1 LIEHCKQY
9 KNIGE
14 KKMMKYLRYY
24 ITPIMSS
31 TIIIGILLGGHW
43 MWLGLVTLFI
53 VVIGGDAVLG
63 EDTTHHKYSH
73 PWLIELPLHLA
84 LPIIL
89 LMLLTFA
96 WSTGSA
102 DEDFLGISKLLSGLF
117 TFDFLVARNSN
128 VWSDYLGAVL
138 GVGFMVAGYG
148 TNVGHELTHRIK
160 DRIAMLEGRW
170 LLSASCNA
178 DFAIEHV
185 YGHHVTVGTD
195 EDPATARKGEN
206 VYRFFFRSTIMGH
219 ISAWKHEL
227 KRLRKKGFSPFL
239 FRNRM
244 ITGYIMSVLLSSV
257 FYIAGGIFG
266 LILFLC
272 QATFAKFILEVV
284 NYMEHY
290 GLSRELEQ
298 PVGPEHSWNTN
309 QRMSSMVLF
318 SLTRHSAHHEKPRVK
333 FWKLAPYPDAPQ
345 MPYGYLTTLVICLI
359 PPLWYR
365 VINPGLGVWESHY
378 SQA

>member
-1 LIEHCKQY
+1 MTKY
-9 KNIGE
+9 
-14 KKMMKYLRYY
+14 MKYY
-24 ITPIMSS
+24 IVPFLSLS
-31 TIIIGILLGGHW
+31 VLIGIFLGGHW
-43 MWLGLVTLFI
+43 MWLGLAVLFV

-63 EDTTHHKYSH
+63 EDASQPEYSH

-84 LPIIL
+84 LPLIIIL
-89 LMLLTFA
+89 LLSFA
-96 WSTGSA
+96 WTTGSVR
-102 DEDFLGISKLLSGLF
+102 EDFLGIGKLLSGLF
-117 TFDFLVARNSN
+117 SYDFLAARDSN
-128 VWSDYLGAVL
+128 MWSDYVGAVL
-138 GVGFMVAGYG
+138 GVGFVVAGYG

-160 DRIAMLEGRW
+160 DRVAMLEGRW

-206 VYRFFFRSTIMGH
+206 VYAFAIRSTVFGH

-227 KRLRKKGFSPFL
+227 KRLRKKAYSTVSL
-239 FRNRM
+239 KNRM
-244 ITGYIMSVLLSSV
+244 ITGYLMSVMWCAV
-257 FYIAGGIFG
+257 FYTAGGIFG

-272 QATFAKFILEVV
+272 QAAFAKFILEIV

-290 GLSRELEQ
+290 GLVRDTEK
-298 PVGPEHSWNTN
+298 PVKPEHSWNTN
-309 QRMSSMVLF
+309 KRMSTMVLF
-318 SLTRHSAHHEKPRVK
+318 SLTRHSAHHEKPMVK
-333 FWKLAPYPDAPQ
+333 FWKLDPYADAPQ

-365 VINPGLGVWESHY
+365 IITPGLNKWEQKY
-378 SQA
+378 SLA